1 MKRSLKVTGLILLI
15 SVILL
20 MLPLAVL
27 RVLGCEAYSVISGS
41 MEPSVPVNSLV
52 VVRHADPLE
61 ISAGDVIAFRAGDTV
76 IIHRVVTNLR
86 ETHELTTKGD
96 ANIREDLGRV
106 MYRDVIGKAVFHI
119 NDMGLFFEYLSGTK
133 GKIYLSIAAATG
145 VVLYTLSS
153 FMGKTGKENGAER
166 HDPV

>member
-1 MKRSLKVTGLILLI
+1 MRNT
-15 SVILL
+15 VILL

-27 RVLGCEAYSVISGS
+27 RVLDCEVYSVISGS

-96 ANIREDLGRV
+96 ANTREDLGKV

-133 GKIYLSIAAATG
+133 GKIFLAIPATTG
-145 VVLYTLSS
+145 VILCTFSS
-153 FMGKTGKENGAER
+153 FMGKTEKENDTEQ